1 MIEFMVDLETMGT
14 GNDAAIV
21 AIGAVAFD
29 ASNDYLIPAP
39 EGEFYTPI
47 SLTSSMEAGLKCD
60 ASTILWWLEQEDA
73 ARQELTGR
81 TVPLRQALS
90 QLTCWI
96 GRIGPSR
103 PERTVWGNGA
113 TADNVWLRSAFK
125 ACSMTDPWSYS
136 GDRCY
141 RTMKNMY
148 PAISMPPFDGVKHN
162 ALVDARMQAL
172 HLLDILRGV
181 RR

>member
-29 ASNDYLIPAP
+29 AGNDYLLPAP
-39 EGEFYTPI
+39 EGEFYTPV
-47 SLTSSMEAGLKCD
+47 SLASSMEVGLKCD

-73 ARQELTGR
+73 ARQELIGR

-90 QLTCWI
+90 QFAGWVERL
-96 GRIGPSR
+96 GPEKR
-103 PERTVWGNGA
+103 KRTVWGNGA
-113 TADNVWLRSAFK
+113 SFDNIILGSAFK
-125 ACSMTDPWSYS
+125 ACGMTPPWPFW